1 MIPMLDIAIVEGVR
15 TPFARAFG
23 PLAGV
28 PAQELGRIVSQAV
41 MERAHIEPT
50 AVDQVVFGNVAT
62 PPEAANVARVIS
74 LMAGVPQDRIAHTV
88 HRNCASGMEG
98 ITTAAR
104 LIELGE
110 ARTVLAGGT
119 ESMSRIPLLFSEE
132 AMARFLEAAR
142 AKGKWQRLKALLKLR
157 LRHFKPVPAI
167 KLGLVDP
174 VSGLLMGETAEVLA
188 DEFGIERREQDEFAL
203 ASHQKAVAA
212 QKRCVLSEEIVP
224 VPPGPGKPNLDKDVG
239 PRPDQSLE
247 ALARLQPYFR
257 KGGTVTVGN
266 SCGITDGAVAVIM
279 MPGAMARAEGR
290 TPLGYLRGYVYA
302 GCDPR
307 RMGLGPVFATHKL
320 LEKTG
325 QPMADIELIELNEA
339 FAAQVLA
346 DEKAFAS
353 DRFAQQEL
361 GRSKA
366 LGEIDP
372 ARLNVNGGAIAIGHP
387 VGASGARL
395 IVTLLKELRRR
406 GMKRGLATMCIGGG
420 QGGAVLLESN

>member
-1 MIPMLDIAIVEGVR
+1 MLDIAIIEGVR

-23 PLAGV
+23 ALASV
-28 PAQELGRIVSQAV
+28 PAQELGRLASRAV
-41 MERAHIEPT
+41 LERARVEPT
-50 AVDQVVFGNVAT
+50 RIDQVVFGNVAT
-62 PPEAANVARVIS
+62 PPEAANIARVIA
-74 LMAGVPQDRIAHTV
+74 LTAGVPQDRIAHTV

-98 ITTAAR
+98 ITTGAR
-104 LIELGE
+104 LIEAGE

-132 AMARFLEAAR
+132 AMARFLDTAR
-142 AKGKWQRLKALLKLR
+142 AKGRWQRLKAILNMR

-174 VSGLLMGETAEVLA
+174 VCGLLMGETAEVLA
-188 DEFGIERREQDEFAL
+188 DEFSISRREQDEFAL
-203 ASHQKAVAA
+203 LSHQKASAA
-212 QKRCVLSEEIVP
+212 QKRCALSEEIVAVP
-224 VPPGPGKPNLDKDVG
+224 VSGRPDVDKDIG
-239 PRPDQSLE
+239 PRPDQSME
-247 ALARLQPYFR
+247 ALERLKPYFR
-257 KGGTVTVGN
+257 EGGTVTVGN
-266 SCGITDGAVAVIM
+266 SCGITDGAVAVVM
-279 MPGAMARAEGR
+279 MPGALARAEGR
-290 TPLGYLRGYVYA
+290 TPLGYVRGFVYA

-325 QPMADIELIELNEA
+325 LAFADMELIELNEA

-353 DRFAQQEL
+353 TQFAQQEL

-366 LGEIDP
+366 IGEIDP

-406 GMKRGLATMCIGGG
+406 GLKRGLATMCIGGG
-420 QGGAVLLESN
+420 QGGAILVETN